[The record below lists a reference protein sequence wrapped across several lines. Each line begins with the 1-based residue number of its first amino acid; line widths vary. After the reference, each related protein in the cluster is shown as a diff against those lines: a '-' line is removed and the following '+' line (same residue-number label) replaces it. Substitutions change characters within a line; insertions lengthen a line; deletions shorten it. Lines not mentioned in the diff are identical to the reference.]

1 METVSLSVN
10 DLGNTGFG
18 ESLKHYRTIR
28 ITVHPVD
35 DPPVLV
41 IPTPA
46 SGYLELLE
54 DTAGV
59 IGEDCCG
66 WVEEGELVRIS
77 GEPIQIS
84 DPDMKWPN
92 HLALAGSKFNDLPF
106 NGYSRWKANARQGTW
121 SRYDLNTDGDS
132 LPTARLVSRMAH
144 QMR

>member
-18 ESLKHYRTIR
+18 ESLEHSRTIR
-28 ITVHPVD
+28 ITVHSVD

-46 SGYLELLE
+46 SGYFELLE

-66 WVEEGELVRIS
+66 WVEEGDLVRIS

-84 DPDMKWPN
+84 DPDISVAKSP
-92 HLALAGSKFNDLPF
+92 
-106 NGYSRWKANARQGTW
+106 SRWFQIQR
-121 SRYDLNTDGDS
+121 
-132 LPTARLVSRMAH
+132 PPH
-144 QMR
+144 